1 MTSLDSTCSQLIAK
15 FDSYMSKNIFVNPK
29 FKSKVLVKKYHS
41 RWINSHLL
49 VRKVNELTFIEIL

>member
-1 MTSLDSTCSQLIAK
+1 
-15 FDSYMSKNIFVNPK
+15 MSKNIFVNPK